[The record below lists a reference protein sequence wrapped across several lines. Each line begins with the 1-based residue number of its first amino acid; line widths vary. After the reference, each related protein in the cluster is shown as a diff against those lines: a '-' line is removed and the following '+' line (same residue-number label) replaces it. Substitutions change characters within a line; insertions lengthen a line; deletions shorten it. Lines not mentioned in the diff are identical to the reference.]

1 MTSTG
6 RITARLRRLM
16 DDSRDRCSNCGNA
29 LPRDVACY
37 AGYSADDEPVY
48 VGECCRSQIH
58 ELATHVYWWWESD
71 KRVSPDAVLWRYMD
85 FARLIALLDSG
96 GLHFA
101 RVDQFADP
109 FEAASGSKE
118 LQPRWDE
125 HYLEF
130 LRQAIR
136 TVPGRSVPPD
146 DAEVERDAARLLKD
160 LSACALADRQRTFV
174 SCWHANNG
182 ESEALWR
189 LYCPPP
195 AAGVVLQT
203 TAARLSDALGA
214 LHYKVGRVQYVDFS
228 KAFAG
233 IHERV
238 FAKRKS
244 LSHENEVRV
253 VVQQDRPSTAVGISV
268 PVNLEALILSVV
280 PSPFA
285 PEWVTPLVDSTLRR
299 YGLPPGLVR
308 RSEILAEPFF

>member
-1 MTSTG
+1 MKSTG
-6 RITARLRRLM
+6 HITRPLRRLM
-16 DDSRDRCSNCGNA
+16 DDSRDRCSSCGNA
-29 LPRDVACY
+29 LPRDVASY
-37 AGYSADDEPVY
+37 AGYSADGEPLC
-48 VGECCRSQIH
+48 VGECCKTQIH

-85 FARLIALLDSG
+85 FARLLALLDSG
-96 GLHFA
+96 ALHFA

-125 HYLEF
+125 HYLAF
-130 LRQAIR
+130 FRHAVR
-136 TVPGRSVPPD
+136 TGPGRSEPPD
-146 DAEVERDAARLLKD
+146 EAEVERDSARLLKD
-160 LSACALADRQRTFV
+160 LSASALADRQRTFV
-174 SCWHANNG
+174 SCWHANTG

-203 TAARLSDALGA
+203 TAGRLSDALGA
-214 LHYKVGRVQYVDFS
+214 LDCKIGHVQYVDFS

-233 IHERV
+233 LHERV

-244 LSHENEVRV
+244 LSHEHEVRA
-253 VVQQDRPSTAVGISV
+253 VVQQHHAATAVGISA
-268 PVNLEALILSVV
+268 PVNLESLIAGVI

-285 PEWVTPLVDSTLRR
+285 PAWIAPLVESTLRR
-299 YGLPPGLVR
+299 YGLSPGLVR
-308 RSEILAEPFF
+308 RSEVLAEPFF